1 MKKSADDVDEQDML
15 RDVFDDAEEHTVGDA
30 LERGPTA
37 TTRDEELVLKLFLMG
52 LLLRLVLSPVVKRGS
67 KSSKWTHSSSLCR
80 QNSFLVAS
88 M

>member
-52 LLLRLVLSPVVKRGS
+52 LVLSPVVKRGS